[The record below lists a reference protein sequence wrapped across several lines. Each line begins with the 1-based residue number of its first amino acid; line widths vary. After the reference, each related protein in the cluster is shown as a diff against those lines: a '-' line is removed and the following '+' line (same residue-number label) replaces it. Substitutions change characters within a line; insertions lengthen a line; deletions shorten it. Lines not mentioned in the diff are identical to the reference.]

1 MITTSIMDMTKS
13 QIEILSYLWL
23 HRYNVLGAFC
33 DVYDVISSHGRKAY
47 FTFKTILNHAGCI
60 MKDGGNKLKAEV
72 ILEPPMANKIKL
84 DYNQELLMKEL
95 DKKVLIKVLKRKANK
110 NNELFVKIVMYASTF

>member
-47 FTFKTILNHAGCI
+47 FTFKIILKHAGRI
-60 MKDGGNKLKAEV
+60 IKGGGKAKV
-72 ILEPPMANKIKL
+72 ILEPRMANKIKL

-95 DKKVLIKVLKRKANK
+95 DKKVLIKVLKRKANT
-110 NNELFVKIVMYASTF
+110 NNELFVRIVMYA